1 MLLAPWASWW
11 GGRWR
16 RGRGLSPLPPLP
28 PLPSPSR
35 RRRSWRRSPPW
46 PRPRSRSSLPRSW
59 ARTRPQKHSPSRHHC
74 HLLSQR
80 SSRHHCHLSS
90 RHHCH
95 LLSQRSSWHQCH
107 CRHGTGQLG
116 WGRGSDSGSASSGLL
131 HSLGHH
137 HSGRR
142 HISIGC
148 SNRPRGSCEQRFF
161 HRGLASLRVVK
172 QQVIP
177 WSLLVLLAVSVEARP
192 ACTCHLA
199 QMLLGVN
206 VALVLRK
213 MLQNEEKCN
222 LNSKSTF
229 AQNCLSLCEWWWD
242 GGHLSTSRDS
252 GNLRALPS
260 SPWVNSSHHA
270 PPTPHRRQ
278 LYFIFEKKQEW

>member
-1 MLLAPWASWW
+1 MYMIIYRISISIQLLI
-11 GGRWR
+11 
-16 RGRGLSPLPPLP
+16 
-28 PLPSPSR
+28 
-35 RRRSWRRSPPW
+35 
-46 PRPRSRSSLPRSW
+46 
-59 ARTRPQKHSPSRHHC
+59 
-74 HLLSQR
+74 
-80 SSRHHCHLSS
+80 
-90 RHHCH
+90 
-95 LLSQRSSWHQCH
+95 
-107 CRHGTGQLG
+107 
-116 WGRGSDSGSASSGLL
+116 GSTQPHKNSLL

-229 AQNCLSLCEWWWD
+229 AQNCLSLCE
-242 GGHLSTSRDS
+242 
-252 GNLRALPS
+252 
-260 SPWVNSSHHA
+260 
-270 PPTPHRRQ
+270 
-278 LYFIFEKKQEW
+278 